1 MTRIAGIQIEKDSNG
16 RLAYARFNLK
26 KYPEA
31 IELLYK
37 VGAIEE
43 SEFDKEFEESWKNGH
58 TPEVFREK
66 VHVMLKRKFNAKNN
80 L

>member
-1 MTRIAGIQIEKDSNG
+1 MTRTAGIQIEKDSKG

-26 KYPEA
+26 KHPEA

-43 SEFDKEFEESWKNGH
+43 SEFDKEFEEGCKNGMSGEELKAEMKQYIH
-58 TPEVFREK
+58 ELF
-66 VHVMLKRKFNAKNN
+66 KRKK
-80 L
+80 

>member
-1 MTRIAGIQIEKDSNG
+1 MTRTAGIQIEKDSKG

-26 KYPEA
+26 KHPEA

-43 SEFDKEFEESWKNGH
+43 SEFDKEFEEGCKNGLSGD
-58 TPEVFREK
+58 EVIIKMNNHIDELF
-66 VHVMLKRKFNAKNN
+66 KNKK
-80 L
+80 